1 MSGTLDDEVE
11 EEGETVNS
19 FAVILAAVDKSEQ
32 SDRAVEVARDLAK
45 ATGGVVHLFHVLER
59 QVVVDKGGVSFEME
73 AVEDVELLL
82 SKELAVFRESGVKVD
97 SEVQRG
103 REDEI
108 HKLILQVADQISA
121 DVIVMGTRG
130 RTAFVA
136 LMLGSN
142 AYKILHTSQ
151 RPVLVVP

>member
-1 MSGTLDDEVE
+1 MSGTLDAEVE

-59 QVVVDKGGVSFEME
+59 QVVVGKDGGSFEME
-73 AVEDVELLL
+73 TVEDVESLL

-97 SEVQRG
+97 PEVQRG

-130 RTAFVA
+130 RTAFGA